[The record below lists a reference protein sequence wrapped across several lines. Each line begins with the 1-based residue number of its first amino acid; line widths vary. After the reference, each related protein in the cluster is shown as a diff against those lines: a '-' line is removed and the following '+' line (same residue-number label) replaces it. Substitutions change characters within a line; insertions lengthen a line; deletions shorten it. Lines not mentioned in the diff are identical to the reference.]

1 MYMTEITKLNK
12 LARIAEQIKKFL
24 TTDRK
29 CQYPS
34 VYVSNIIDN
43 AKIFILLD
51 RYKSIFCLKLLIFQ
65 EVCIKI
71 STNYLSRYFKQF

>member
-1 MYMTEITKLNK
+1 MYMTELNKLNK

-24 TTDRK
+24 TKGRK

-34 VYVSNIIDN
+34 IYVRNIIDN
-43 AKIFILLD
+43 AKIFILLAL
-51 RYKSIFCLKLLIFQ
+51 YKSIFCLKLLIFQ

>member
-1 MYMTEITKLNK
+1 MTELNKLNK
-12 LARIAEQIKKFL
+12 LAKIAEQIKKFL
-24 TTDRK
+24 TKGRE

-34 VYVSNIIDN
+34 IYVRNIIDN
-43 AKIFILLD
+43 AKIFILLAL
-51 RYKSIFCLKLLIFQ
+51 YKSIFCLKLLIFQ